1 MTTKLERLL
10 NLVAALLD
18 TERALS
24 AEEIRHRVEGYG
36 GTADAA
42 FRRSFERDKDELR
55 TMGIPVTVE
64 NVPGQDPPVLGYR
77 IRRRDYVGADPD
89 LSPDELAA
97 LHLATGLVRLGDADT
112 SSAFWKM
119 GGVPTDDTDPDD
131 ARGAPRVAVP
141 GDDNLAP
148 LFSAAAERR
157 TARFRYHDVDRE
169 VEPFRVA
176 FTRGHWYVTGYDRV
190 RGGERL
196 YRVDRIHG
204 RVELGPPDAFVVPP
218 DARVEVALRAWEL
231 GDGESIEARL
241 RVDADQAVWAR
252 HDLGPDA
259 HVATHADGSMEFAL
273 HVRNPDAFRSYALTF
288 LDHAVVVSPPAL
300 RDDLIAWARSL
311 VGPDGGEEPTVAV
324 AGVVPTRGE
333 EA

>member
-36 GTADAA
+36 GSADAA

-55 TMGIPVTVE
+55 SMGIPITVE

-77 IRRRDYVGADPD
+77 IHRRDYVGTDPD

-112 SSAFWKM
+112 ASAFWKM
-119 GGVPTDDTDPDD
+119 GGVPTDDTDGAP
-131 ARGAPRVAVP
+131 GAPRVAVP
-141 GDDNLAP
+141 ADDNLAP

-176 FTRGHWYVTGYDRV
+176 FTRGHWYVSGFDRV

-196 YRVDRIHG
+196 YRVDRIQG

-218 DARVEVALRAWEL
+218 DVRVEVPLRAWEL
-231 GDGESIEARL
+231 GDGEAVEARL
-241 RVDADQAVWAR
+241 LVDADQAGWAR

-259 HVATHADGSMEFAL
+259 YVATRPDGSMEFAL
-273 HVRNPDAFRSYALTF
+273 HVRNAGAFRSYALTF
-288 LDHAVVVSPPAL
+288 LDHAVVLSPPAL
-300 RDDLIAWARSL
+300 RDDLVAWVRAL
-311 VGPDGGEEPTVAV
+311 ADPDLDLDVAASTTAPVTGSAQGERA
-324 AGVVPTRGE
+324 
-333 EA
+333 